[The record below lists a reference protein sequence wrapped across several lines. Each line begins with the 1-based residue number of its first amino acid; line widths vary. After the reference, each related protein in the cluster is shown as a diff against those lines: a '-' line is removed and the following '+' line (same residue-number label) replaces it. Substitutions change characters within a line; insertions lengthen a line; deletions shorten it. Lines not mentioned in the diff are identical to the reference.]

1 MTEIPA
7 PGRVRNLIVTHK
19 TWTLASEIA
28 IGVAAAAIAV
38 GIRFALPIK
47 PQQLP
52 TASVVIMLALVT
64 TFVGLRAGI
73 VTALLGGLASWY
85 LFFDPPLSWSLTND
99 AWISQLGYTIVA
111 VVILTTSQLYRTS
124 ERLLHQ
130 KEIAQLQAEAET
142 SRLFARELAHRLGNT
157 LAIVQSI
164 AAQTI
169 GKNNPESIKFAG
181 RLKALSEANR
191 LLTAHME
198 MPTAN
203 VKHVIETALRPFRD
217 EGQHIGIVSVDA
229 LIESQQVVGLALA
242 LHELATN
249 AIKYGALSMPNGSVT
264 LLIEHADDFLILTW
278 KEENGPPVQTP
289 ESNGF
294 GTKLLLRTGHTTELK
309 FEGDGLRCSMRIPKA
324 VLS

>member
-1 MTEIPA
+1 MTQIP
-7 PGRVRNLIVTHK
+7 PLGRLKDQIATHEMR
-19 TWTLASEIA
+19 TSSEII

-38 GIRFALPIK
+38 GIRLVLPIK

-73 VTALLGGLASWY
+73 ITALLGGLASWY

-99 AWISQLGYTIVA
+99 ALISQLGYTIVA

-130 KEIAQLQAEAET
+130 KEIAQLQREAET

-169 GKNNPESIKFAG
+169 GKNSPESVKFAG

-191 LLTAHME
+191 LLTAHVE

-217 EGQHIGIVSVDA
+217 EGQNIWIESVDA
-229 LIESQQVVGLALA
+229 PIQSQQVLGLALT

-249 AIKYGALSMPNGSVT
+249 AIKHGALSMPDGSVA
-264 LLIEHADDFLILTW
+264 LCIHHADDHLYLTW
-278 KEENGPPVQTP
+278 KEQNGPPVIP
-289 ESNGF
+289 PKRHGF
-294 GTKLLLRTGHTTELK
+294 GAKLLLRSGSAAELE
-309 FEGDGLRCSMRIPKA
+309 FERDGVRYSMRIPKA
-324 VLS
+324 ARA